1 MTQPNIICIFHQL
14 LSYFD
19 YRAQPMQLDIESLRT
34 FAAVIDLGGMTRA
47 AESLQVSQ
55 SAVSWKIKRLEQRVG
70 RALLIREGHSL
81 RPSRDGRELLNYAR
95 AIVGAHDE
103 AVRRLGSSELT
114 GTVKVG
120 TPEEISTARMCAVL
134 SRFNRIH
141 PKASIE
147 FFVDRSFR
155 LSAMLAHTELDVAVL
170 QVLATDRR
178 PDDRIL
184 WQDPLIWVCA
194 PDWTYQEGSVPLITF
209 GEGGFYR
216 PLAQQALANAAI
228 PFTIAFSG
236 PSAASVIGAAEAGL
250 GVAVLAEC
258 SVNGDLIR
266 WPRAESIPPLPDSMY
281 VARAAAGEPSV
292 VATELISDIV
302 SELQATS
309 PADQQSTAGF
319 DLPMRT

>member
-1 MTQPNIICIFHQL
+1 
-14 LSYFD
+14 
-19 YRAQPMQLDIESLRT
+19 MQLDTESLRT
-34 FAAVIDLGGMTRA
+34 FAAVIDHGGMTRA
-47 AESLQVSQ
+47 AESLQLSQ
-55 SAVSWKIKRLEQRVG
+55 SAVSWKIKRLEEKVG
-70 RALLIREGHSL
+70 RNLLIREGHSL
-81 RPSRDGRELLNYAR
+81 RPSRDGRELLYYAR
-95 AIVGAHDE
+95 TIVGTHDE
-103 AVRRLGSSELT
+103 AVHRLESSELT

-141 PKASIE
+141 PNTSIE

-155 LSAMLAHTELDVAVL
+155 LSSMLALSDLDVAVL
-170 QVLATDRR
+170 QVLENNRR
-178 PDDRIL
+178 PEDKVL
-184 WQDPLIWVCA
+184 WKDPLIWVCA
-194 PDWTYQEGSVPLITF
+194 PDCTYEEGTVPLITF

-228 PFTIAFSG
+228 PFTITFSG

-250 GVAVLAEC
+250 GVAVLAE
-258 SVNGDLIR
+258 SSAKGDLIR

-302 SELQATS
+302 SELQAE
-309 PADQQSTAGF
+309 
-319 DLPMRT
+319 